1 MIEQFVVVN
10 ILFYK
15 DFKIESDGKVVRKGE
30 KYEQK
35 M

>member
-1 MIEQFVVVN
+1 MIEQFIAVN

-30 KYEQK
+30 KYESK
-35 M
+35 V